1 MKNHPISEMTQEN
14 RQKLNKF
21 ILSKLKTINP
31 IVVKGT
37 FGEGEVYITKASI
50 EVKPW
55 SFVDLYLKVKYIEKT
70 PTDRSWISK
79 NTLGRRRNDKIK
91 DTIVWNQ
98 NSIVKMIA
106 KPFGV
111 GNITVESVTVKK

>member
-1 MKNHPISEMTQEN
+1 MKNHPISEMTTEN

-21 ILSKLKTINP
+21 ILSKLKTIDP

-55 SFVDLYLKVKYIEKT
+55 SIDLYLKVKYIEKT
-70 PTDRSWISK
+70 STDRSWLSK

-91 DTIVWNQ
+91 DTIIWDPKCV
-98 NSIVKMIA
+98 VKMIA

>member
-1 MKNHPISEMTQEN
+1 MKNHPILEMTPEN
-14 RQKLNKF
+14 RKKLNKF
-21 ILSKLKTINP
+21 ILSKLKTIDP

-55 SFVDLYLKVKYIEKT
+55 SIDLYVKVKYVEKVSS
-70 PTDRSWISK
+70 DRSWLSK

-98 NSIVKMIA
+98 NSTVKIIA